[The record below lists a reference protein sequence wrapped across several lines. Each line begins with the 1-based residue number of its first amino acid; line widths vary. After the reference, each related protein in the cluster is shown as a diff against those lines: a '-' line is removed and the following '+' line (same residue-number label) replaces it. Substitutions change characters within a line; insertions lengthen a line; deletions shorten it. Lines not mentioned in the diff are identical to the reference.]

1 MDESSKICGFFLRI
15 FFGKWILF
23 SKVPSPWNVG
33 IFLLRFARKN
43 LEETNAA
50 VRIRNHVATSTISE
64 KAVAFL
70 FSAKF
75 QLCED
80 VLQVELHNSFRLTSR
95 FLPWLEEEIETFLL
109 KSNGLHCLVHF
120 YLKPYSIFILK
131 AWSCLDRQ
139 LQFLSLGW
147 LAFINR

>member
-1 MDESSKICGFFLRI
+1 MSLATRCIPPSIEKAWGGGGD
-15 FFGKWILF
+15 
-23 SKVPSPWNVG
+23 PSPHYVHPFLYIGHVG

-95 FLPWLEEEIETFLL
+95 FYPDSRRRLRLFFSIPTVCIVFSFLFKTL
-109 KSNGLHCLVHF
+109 LHLF
-120 YLKPYSIFILK
+120 LK
-131 AWSCLDRQ
+131 A
-139 LQFLSLGW
+139 
-147 LAFINR
+147 

>member
-1 MDESSKICGFFLRI
+1 MRIISSMNCLD
-15 FFGKWILF
+15 
-23 SKVPSPWNVG
+23 SVG

-95 FLPWLEEEIETFLL
+95 FYPDSRRRLRLF
-109 KSNGLHCLVHF
+109 F
-120 YLKPYSIFILK
+120 SIPTVCIVLFILFK
-131 AWSCLDRQ
+131 TLFHLYPQ
-139 LQFLSLGW
+139 GVKLS
-147 LAFINR
+147 

>member
-1 MDESSKICGFFLRI
+1 MKTSVQLPKHKFFAMVETLSIKDGCGVTHENTFI
-15 FFGKWILF
+15 FHG
-23 SKVPSPWNVG
+23 VG

-95 FLPWLEEEIETFLL
+95 FYPDSRRRLRLF
-109 KSNGLHCLVHF
+109 F
-120 YLKPYSIFILK
+120 SIPTVCIVLFILFK
-131 AWSCLDRQ
+131 TLFHLYPQ
-139 LQFLSLGW
+139 GVKLS
-147 LAFINR
+147 

>member
-1 MDESSKICGFFLRI
+1 MHTGRVYILCEVVEQENFQTVIEPTHLENCYPAIFL
-15 FFGKWILF
+15 
-23 SKVPSPWNVG
+23 VG

-95 FLPWLEEEIETFLL
+95 FYPDSRRRLRLF
-109 KSNGLHCLVHF
+109 F
-120 YLKPYSIFILK
+120 SIPTVCIVLFILFK
-131 AWSCLDRQ
+131 TLFHLYPQ
-139 LQFLSLGW
+139 GVKLS
-147 LAFINR
+147 

>member
-1 MDESSKICGFFLRI
+1 MEESWRWPSVALHT
-15 FFGKWILF
+15 
-23 SKVPSPWNVG
+23 SHPSPTSCSTLRFNFLMMLTDDTKQKNIKLWDVG

-95 FLPWLEEEIETFLL
+95 FYPDSRRRLRLF
-109 KSNGLHCLVHF
+109 F
-120 YLKPYSIFILK
+120 SIPTVCIVLFILFK
-131 AWSCLDRQ
+131 TLFHLYPQ
-139 LQFLSLGW
+139 GVKLS
-147 LAFINR
+147 